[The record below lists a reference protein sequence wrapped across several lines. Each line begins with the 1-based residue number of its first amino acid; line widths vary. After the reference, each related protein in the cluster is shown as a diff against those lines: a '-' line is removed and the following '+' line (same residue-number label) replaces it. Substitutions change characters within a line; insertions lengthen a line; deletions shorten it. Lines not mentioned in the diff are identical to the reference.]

1 MYMRHIC
8 LVIVRILFF
17 SCIIGNALM
26 AQTTI
31 PAINSYSVE
40 SNKNIDLK
48 FPSNISL
55 EDKIYTISTIWSE
68 IKYNFVNI
76 DHIKFDPDS
85 LYKATIP
92 LITATKNDIAYYD
105 VLRRFICS
113 FGDGHTQL
121 LNTSYSW
128 NDYFD
133 YIPCTIKEFKEEFY
147 FTSIKKNAGID
158 STLLGAKIIE
168 IEGIP
173 AIRYIEEVYFPYI
186 SASTLEHK
194 FFQTTGKI
202 GQGLEGTYFKGKA
215 RKRNGEVVSFS
226 IQRNG
231 ETTRTENDEYWQL
244 KQPVKRRAI
253 SLDWKNN
260 IAILKIN
267 SFNEK
272 VIPAIDS
279 LMNIVIDKAKG
290 LIIDL
295 RNNGGGVTE
304 TALDLQKYLTK
315 GDYFLSFGSQT
326 RINNGYGKSQGNYRK
341 EFEEYYSGKAYTTYK
356 PDTVYVE
363 KSFKRIDCPVV
374 VLISIFSFSAC
385 EDFLVN
391 NYELPHRPLLIGE
404 KTGGSTGAPL
414 LLSNLPNE
422 TRARVCTLRILFP
435 YSMKQFVG
443 MGISPDI
450 EIKEAIEDYI
460 NGEDVVLNRALQ
472 TLTTN
477 LLTVS
482 D

>member
-1 MYMRHIC
+1 M
-8 LVIVRILFF
+8 
-17 SCIIGNALM
+17 
-26 AQTTI
+26 
-31 PAINSYSVE
+31 
-40 SNKNIDLK
+40 
-48 FPSNISL
+48 
-55 EDKIYTISTIWSE
+55 
-68 IKYNFVNI
+68 
-76 DHIKFDPDS
+76 
-85 LYKATIP
+85 
-92 LITATKNDIAYYD
+92 
-105 VLRRFICS
+105 
-113 FGDGHTQL
+113 

-215 RKRNGEVVSFS
+215 
-226 IQRNG
+226 
-231 ETTRTENDEYWQL
+231 
-244 KQPVKRRAI
+244 
-253 SLDWKNN
+253 
-260 IAILKIN
+260 
-267 SFNEK
+267 
-272 VIPAIDS
+272 
-279 LMNIVIDKAKG
+279 
-290 LIIDL
+290 
-295 RNNGGGVTE
+295 
-304 TALDLQKYLTK
+304 
-315 GDYFLSFGSQT
+315 
-326 RINNGYGKSQGNYRK
+326 
-341 EFEEYYSGKAYTTYK
+341 YTTYK

-391 NYELPHRPLLIGE
+391 IYELPHRPLLIGE